1 MRIVESNAKWIFCDS
16 VSVPQCLEAAKQ
28 VDWPVEVI
36 VFGQTEG
43 CTSVDTLFVPVEHP
57 NGIIQHKLYLPI
69 TYS

>member
-1 MRIVESNAKWIFCDS
+1 
-16 VSVPQCLEAAKQ
+16 VPQCLEAAKQ